1 MTGYAGGSSH
11 VSEGTVVTVVFGLAL
26 GASAVLVSAA
36 CSSSSTP
43 GQPAAEPSISVPQ
56 PLTTS
61 SVVTGSRNTAEISP
75 CVDLTTADVKALGLD
90 PSTKRNA
97 DLRGPGVAER
107 GCRWTGKD
115 VLIDV
120 LATDVTVAKYK
131 ARTDLVG
138 VRALTIVGLTSLQ
151 TQLPNDPGGCRIV
164 SDVPGGAMVIQL
176 GIKFEHEAAVGTDS
190 CTAAIKVM
198 EQVAPILTKQK

>member
-1 MTGYAGGSSH
+1 LTG
-11 VSEGTVVTVVFGLAL
+11 VVPRVL
-26 GASAVLVSAA
+26 GAAVGACAVLVSAG
-36 CSSSSTP
+36 CSNSSTL
-43 GQPAAEPSISVPQ
+43 GQPAAEPSTSVAP

-61 SVVTGSRNTAEISP
+61 SVVTGPRNAAEISP
-75 CVDLTTADVKALGLD
+75 CVDLTTADVMALGLD

-97 DLRGPGVAER
+97 DLRGPGVSER

-115 VLIDV
+115 ALIDV

-138 VRALTIVGLTSLQ
+138 VRALTIDGLTSLQ

-164 SDVPGGAMVIQL
+164 SDLPGGAMVIQL

-198 EQVAPILTKQK
+198 EQVAPVLLKQK